1 MPIPTVQGIALRR
14 RIFLSG
20 AALLLA
26 ALAVFSFPTA
36 TRPDFD
42 GRSARYTKQAL
53 LRAIHWHAHR
63 YRIEPA
69 LLWAIIKAESEF
81 NPEAVSRKG
90 AVGLMQLMPSVAAQH
105 KIADPYD
112 PVQNIRAGA
121 KQLRHLLDLYEGNL
135 ELTIAAYNAGANRVK
150 QQRVPKFRETRRYV
164 KKVLRYYE
172 EFQANERRYRVK
184 WGTDTQRPAQI
195 LIKGPSSSERS

>member
-1 MPIPTVQGIALRR
+1 MSTAVVQRILLRR
-14 RIFLSG
+14 PILFSG
-20 AALLLA
+20 AALLLT
-26 ALAVFSFPTA
+26 ALAVFSFPST

-42 GRSARYTKQAL
+42 GRSPRYTKQAL
-53 LRAIHWHAHR
+53 LRAIHWHAYR

-69 LLWAIIKAESEF
+69 LLWAVIKAESEF

-105 KIADPYD
+105 RITDPYD
-112 PVQNIRAGA
+112 PIQNIRAGA
-121 KQLRHLLDLYEGNL
+121 KQLRHLLDLYDGDL
-135 ELTIAAYNAGANRVK
+135 ELTIAAYNAGAKRIK

-172 EFQANERRYRVK
+172 EFQANERRNRVK
-184 WGTDTQRPAQI
+184 WRSDPQQPAEI
-195 LIKGPSSSERS
+195 LIKSRPASERS

>member
-1 MPIPTVQGIALRR
+1 MPTPPLQVIPLQRSIL
-14 RIFLSG
+14 LSG
-20 AALLLA
+20 AVLLLA
-26 ALAVFSFPTA
+26 TVVVFAFPSA

-42 GRSARYTKQAL
+42 GRSPHYTKQAL

-112 PVQNIRAGA
+112 PIQNMRAGA
-121 KQLRHLLDLYEGNL
+121 KQLRHLLDLYEGDL
-135 ELTIAAYNAGANRVK
+135 ELTIAAYNAGAKRIK

-172 EFQANERRYRVK
+172 EFTANERRYRVK
-184 WGTDTQRPAQI
+184 WRSDTQQPAQI
-195 LIKGPSSSERS
+195 LIKSRPASERS